1 MKPETALIVLFVL
14 LFVGCSTPSAPM
26 TLGSAR
32 TRAYHMRLCEDT
44 ARREFKV
51 QVVTTNIGVG
61 GAGGSAIQIPITLP
75 SDEAVYLRC
84 MESAGYATNKA
95 SMQVD
100 KAGGSVTDEQQGPA
114 ESK

>member
-1 MKPETALIVLFVL
+1 MKPETALIVSFVL
-14 LFVGCSTPSAPM
+14 LFVGCSTPPASM
-26 TLGSAR
+26 TLESAR

-51 QVVTTNIGVG
+51 QVVTTDLIV
-61 GAGGSAIQIPITLP
+61 GGSAIQIPITLP
-75 SDEAVYLRC
+75 SDEAAYLRC

-95 SMQVD
+95 SMQMD
-100 KAGGSVTDEQQGPA
+100 KAGGTATEDQQGPA